1 MAIGDDIDIDDINK
15 IIKRDS
21 GAGTTVYTVNEL
33 YSYIMDTFDELAQ
46 MDDEIPMSAQ
56 TPTSYTMT
64 NGWYIQEELTQYLK
78 GGAIQTSGYTDEIRT
93 LICGSP
99 SWVSFVAGDVGLTL
113 TGGTTSDTGT
123 ILDYDNAAYK
133 IWVRMDDAE
142 DLFDDPAEDYTCTG
156 TGAGLS
162 TAVSTTGE
170 HIFANP
176 YTLGTLEGTPQL
188 YVFQDGERL
197 AEWWGTGHFD
207 VLIKVTESDVDID
220 SKKITVFGRNW
231 TDLYTHFEITLTTAG
246 QNAVPLGSSDDLN
259 NQTAEATVED
269 WQDGTETFT
278 IAIDFA
284 FTTPFS
290 YDIGDGNG
298 AQDYEVEID
307 CDGQKLNKVYEVCK
321 FWTREGSTKAL
332 KTIDDATT
340 VDGEEYISAS
350 AGTYADVVV
359 SPLGTFAGGRF
370 FGARSIFFKNLH
382 ADDAQNF
389 QLIDKAGTTRY
400 PPNYQSFAVNGV
412 ESGDRVAVYLA
423 AAGKVDKAQYS
434 LDGANPL
441 NTITVSGSIPNDTPA
456 TGTIIV
462 VDDDNTEIAYAYS
475 AWSGSDFT
483 VTIAADVYSG
493 TEKAYVP
500 YIYAEA
506 TGTSVTETST
516 IYVSDRNVIC
526 KVRKAGILPFV
537 TTGVYSETGYSATAI
552 RTTDSI
558 YTTP

>member
-1 MAIGDDIDIDDINK
+1 MAIADDVEIDYVNK
-15 IIKRDS
+15 IVKRDT
-21 GAGTTVYTVNEL
+21 GAGSTVYSVNDL
-33 YSYIMDTFDELAQ
+33 YKYLMDDSDELIR
-46 MDDEIPMSAQ
+46 MSVKIPVSGQ
-56 TPTSYTMT
+56 TPTSYTMK
-64 NGWYIQEELTQYLK
+64 NGWYLQEELTKYLD
-78 GGAIQTSGYTDEIRT
+78 GGAIQTEGYTDEIRT

-99 SWVSFVAGDVGLTL
+99 SWVNFVPGDVGLTL
-113 TGGTTSDTGT
+113 TGGTTGDTGT
-123 ILDYDNAAYK
+123 ILDYDNAKHK
-133 IWVRMDDAE
+133 IWIRMDDSG
-142 DLFDDPAEDYTCTG
+142 DTFDDAAETYTCSG
-156 TGAGLS
+156 TGSALS
-162 TAVSTTGE
+162 TAISTTGE

-188 YVFQDGERL
+188 YVFQDGERIS
-197 AEWWGTGHFD
+197 EWWGTGHFD
-207 VLIKVTESDVDID
+207 ILIKVTESDVDID

-246 QNAVPLGSSDDLN
+246 QNAIPLGSSDDLN

-269 WQDGTETFT
+269 WQDGTETYT

-284 FTTPFS
+284 YTTPFS

-298 AQDYEVEID
+298 AQDYNVQID
-307 CDGQKLNKVYEVCK
+307 CDGQRLDKVYEVCK

-332 KTIDDATT
+332 KTTNDSTT
-340 VDGEEYISAS
+340 VDGEEYRSAD
-350 AGTYADVVV
+350 AGTFADVVA
-359 SPLGTFAGGRF
+359 SPFGTFAGGKF
-370 FGARSIFFKNLH
+370 FGARSVYFINLH
-382 ADDAQNF
+382 SDDAQNF

-400 PPNYQSFAVNGV
+400 PPNYQSFAVYGV

-423 AAGKVDKAQYS
+423 SGGKVDKEQYS

-441 NTITVSGSIPNDTPA
+441 NTITVSGSIPNDTPD

-462 VDDDNTEIAYAYS
+462 VDDDGTETAYAYS

-483 VTIAADVYSG
+483 VTISAGVYSG

-500 YIYAEA
+500 YIYEEA

-516 IYVSDRNVIC
+516 IYVTDRNVIC
-526 KVRKAGILPFV
+526 KVRKAGILPF
-537 TTGVYSETGYSATAI
+537 TTLGSYTSIGYSATAI

-558 YTTP
+558 YTP